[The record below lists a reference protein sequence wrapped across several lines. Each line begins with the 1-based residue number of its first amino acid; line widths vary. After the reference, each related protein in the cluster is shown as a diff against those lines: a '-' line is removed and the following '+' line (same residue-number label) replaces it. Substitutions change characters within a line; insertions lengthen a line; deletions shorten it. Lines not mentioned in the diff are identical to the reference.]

1 MPADII
7 LPRGVTKDYSN
18 GRFARS
24 SGRYFPGNML
34 VKRTDIKAA
43 NRSQHDWLPWAWCN
57 LRRNPFG
64 ELLREERVQLAVVDV
79 ACIAR
84 HVQQPRTAVQL
95 IGDCGRGKTTRM
107 LVLAASMA
115 NSAYVYLPEDEP
127 CPAIPEGSPLL
138 IDEAQ
143 RLPRAVRGRV
153 FASGLPLVLA
163 THSDLRRSLARA
175 GYQVQTHHIGQ
186 TNDAA
191 LLRELLNRRIEASGL
206 NPDDD
211 VPELTA
217 EDAATLVDRF
227 GSDIR
232 AIESYLYEVVQTQV
246 FSHGEMRFI
255 DPVG

>member
-1 MPADII
+1 
-7 LPRGVTKDYSN
+7 
-18 GRFARS
+18 
-24 SGRYFPGNML
+24 ML
-34 VKRTDIKAA
+34 VREIDINPAKHT
-43 NRSQHDWLPWAWCN
+43 SKYHWLPWAWCN

-64 ELLREERVQLAVVDV
+64 ELLREERVQVAVVDV
-79 ACIAR
+79 GAIAS
-84 HVQQPRTAVQL
+84 HVQQPHTAVQL

-107 LVLAASMA
+107 LVLAEAIDD
-115 NSAYVYLPEDEP
+115 SAYVYLPEDEP
-127 CPAIPEGSPLL
+127 CPAIPAGAPLL

-143 RLPRAVRGRV
+143 RLPRAVRRQV

-163 THSDLRRSLARA
+163 THRCLRRSLERA
-175 GYQVQTHHIGQ
+175 GYQVQTHYIGQ

-191 LLRELLNRRIEASGL
+191 LVCELLNKRIEASRL
-206 NPDDD
+206 NSDGELPQLT
-211 VPELTA
+211 PEEA
-217 EDAATLVDRF
+217 SVLVNRF